1 MKQLVIAGI
10 IAVSLVGCATKTQP
24 VAVKPET
31 LYSPSPYKP
40 PEDGVYKLQGYKGP
54 EAMGSQEVVEA
65 SRQCIMNKMQPNVHY
80 LAVRTDQGK
89 TMVPV
94 NVICNPF

>member
-1 MKQLVIAGI
+1 MKSLL
-10 IAVSLVGCATKTQP
+10 AVAAMALALVGCASS
-24 VAVKPET
+24 KPET
-31 LYSPSPYKP
+31 LYGPSAYKP

-65 SRQCIMNKMQPNVHY
+65 SRQCIMNKMQPNVHF

-94 NVICNPF
+94 SVICQPY

>member
-1 MKQLVIAGI
+1 MKQLIIAGL
-10 IAVSLVGCATKTQP
+10 IAASLIGCASH
-24 VAVKPET
+24 KPET
-31 LYSPSPYKP
+31 LTSPSPYKP

-54 EAMGSQEVVEA
+54 EAMNSQEVVEA

-94 NVICNPF
+94 SVICQPF

>member
-1 MKQLVIAGI
+1 MKQLLIAGI
-10 IAVSLVGCATKTQP
+10 IAVSLFGCASH
-24 VAVKPET
+24 KPET

>member
-1 MKQLVIAGI
+1 MKILASLALVGLT
-10 IAVSLVGCATKTQP
+10 LVGCATH
-24 VAVKPET
+24 KPET
-31 LYSPSPYKP
+31 LTSPVPYKP

-54 EAMGSQEVVEA
+54 EAMSSQEVVEA
-65 SRQCIMNKMQPNVHY
+65 SRQCIMNKMNPNVHY

-94 NVICNPF
+94 SVICQPF

>member
-1 MKQLVIAGI
+1 MKQLVIAVL
-10 IAVSLVGCATKTQP
+10 IAASLVGCASNKPT
-24 VAVKPET
+24 AKPET
-31 LYSPSPYKP
+31 LTSPSPYKP

-54 EAMGSQEVVEA
+54 EAMSSQEVVEA

-80 LAVRTDQGK
+80 LSVRTDQGK

-94 NVICNPF
+94 SVICQPF

>member
-1 MKQLVIAGI
+1 MKQLVIAGL
-10 IAVSLVGCATKTQP
+10 IAVSLVGCATHKP
-24 VAVKPET
+24 EPKPET
-31 LYSPSPYKP
+31 LYSPSPYRP

-54 EAMGSQEVVEA
+54 EAMSSQEVVEA

-94 NVICNPF
+94 SVICNPF